1 MLFCNIKD
9 IFDVICDSQ
18 GRPLDNVHASD
29 VLGEPPSSGT
39 CNTSHV
45 HATDDAGEMR
55 PDITKVLEY
64 S

>member
-9 IFDVICDSQ
+9 IFDVICNSQ
-18 GRPLDNVHASD
+18 GTPLDNMHASD
-29 VLGEPPSSGT
+29 VQGEPPSSGT

-45 HATDDAGEMR
+45 HATDDVGEMHH
-55 PDITKVLEY
+55 DIAKVLDY

>member
-1 MLFCNIKD
+1 M
-9 IFDVICDSQ
+9 ICDSQ

-29 VLGEPPSSGT
+29 VLGEPQSSGT

-45 HATDDAGEMR
+45 YATDDAGEMR